1 MVKLVNAID
10 WWTFCWIIQSVF
22 STFFCVKRTFFYAS
36 QIYKSKIAVFFSHL
50 NKHSLLIAFQNQC
63 AYISGQLRYLMLPG
77 TVNSRQHDQ
86 EIFRDESFIGNSS
99 LVTVIFGENSCFEQ
113 DGLR

>member
-1 MVKLVNAID
+1 
-10 WWTFCWIIQSVF
+10 
-22 STFFCVKRTFFYAS
+22 
-36 QIYKSKIAVFFSHL
+36 
-50 NKHSLLIAFQNQC
+50 
-63 AYISGQLRYLMLPG
+63 MLPG